1 MEEIWKDIS
10 GYEGLYQVSN
20 YGNIKSLP
28 KKKGY
33 SIAKNPIIIKPFINC
48 NGYLLATLCK
58 NNNQKHFQ
66 VHRLVAE
73 AFIQN
78 IENKPQVDHINRV
91 RSDNRVENLRWVTV
105 SENGNN
111 TCFNRSVEYKGEIKT
126 VSEWSEKLGIKQVTL
141 HARLFKYGWDVDKAF
156 TTPVK
161 SPLPKSQERII
172 LEYFE
177 NHDFITQKIASKELG
192 IGQLNSRI
200 WGLRKKGYVFNK
212 HKSGNEIRYYL
223 IESEE

>member
-1 MEEIWKDIS
+1 MEEVWKDIS

-33 SIAKNPIIIKPFINC
+33 AISKNPIIIKPFINC

-78 IENKPQVDHINRV
+78 IENKPQVDHINRI

-177 NHDFITQKIASKELG
+177 NHDFITQKIASKEFG

-200 WGLRKKGYVFNK
+200 WALRKKGYVFNK
-212 HKSGNEIRYYL
+212 YKSGNEIRYYL
-223 IESEE
+223 KESEE